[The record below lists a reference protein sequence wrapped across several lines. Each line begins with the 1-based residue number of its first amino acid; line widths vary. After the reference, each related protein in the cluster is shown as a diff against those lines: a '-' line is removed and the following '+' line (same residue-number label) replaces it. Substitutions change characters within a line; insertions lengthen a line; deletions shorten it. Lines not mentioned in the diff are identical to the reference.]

1 MNDRKDKHVICEP
14 ETVEKETSFT
24 YQGYQVVR
32 REFFAHVQEPAIT
45 FNRYQIYVNMACLRK
60 MPQVDYVQILVNP
73 ETKKLVIRPC
83 GEDDKDSFLWR
94 SNSKSGRRPK
104 QITCRVFFAK
114 IMELMKWRPELRYK
128 LLGKLIHSNGEQLF
142 LFDLAAAQIFQC
154 AVVKFGERKNSRVPF
169 FPAEWSAQFG
179 LSEEVHRR
187 SLQIDLFHGYTV
199 FHIRLPEPSL
209 PPTVPES
216 SVPDMWMTQCE
227 RNEEQNGM

>member
-1 MNDRKDKHVICEP
+1 MNERKDEHTACGPGAE
-14 ETVEKETSFT
+14 EKDTSFT

-32 REFFAHVQEPAIT
+32 REFFSHIQEPAIT
-45 FNRYQIYVNMACLRK
+45 FNRYQVYVNMACLRK

-94 SNSKSGRRPK
+94 SNGKSGRKPK

-114 IMELMKWRPELRYK
+114 IMELMGWTPELRYK
-128 LLGKLIHSNGEQLF
+128 LLGKLIRSNEEQLF
-142 LFDLAAAQIFQC
+142 LFDLTAPQTFRYAAPAR
-154 AVVKFGERKNSRVPF
+154 GERKSSRIPV

-179 LSEEVHRR
+179 LSEEEHCR

-199 FHIRLPEPSL
+199 FNIRLPEPPL
-209 PPTVPES
+209 AAPECS
-216 SVPDMWMTQCE
+216 APDTSMMQYGKDE
-227 RNEEQNGM
+227 ARNGA